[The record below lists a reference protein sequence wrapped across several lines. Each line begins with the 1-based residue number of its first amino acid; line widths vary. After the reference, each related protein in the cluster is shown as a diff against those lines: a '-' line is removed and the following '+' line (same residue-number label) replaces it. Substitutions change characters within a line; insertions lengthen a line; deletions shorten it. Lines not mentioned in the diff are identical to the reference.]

1 MGHRFGS
8 ESHRVWRSVHKTMPI
23 EPPKP
28 KCKVCQRVKQQA
40 NRWFRITRIEEDG
53 RVVGMRWHM
62 FEAEDVLDEDADF
75 VCGPGCLAKET
86 SEIAQQVIEEERSPE
101 PAHS

>member
-1 MGHRFGS
+1 M
-8 ESHRVWRSVHKTMPI
+8 TI

-28 KCKVCQRVKQQA
+28 KCKICQVVKQEA
-40 NRWFRITRIEEDG
+40 NRWFRIQRVEEDG

-62 FEAEDVLDEDADF
+62 FRAEDMLDEDADF

-86 SEIAQQVIEEERSPE
+86 SEIAQQVIEEERWPE
-101 PAHS
+101 ATPH